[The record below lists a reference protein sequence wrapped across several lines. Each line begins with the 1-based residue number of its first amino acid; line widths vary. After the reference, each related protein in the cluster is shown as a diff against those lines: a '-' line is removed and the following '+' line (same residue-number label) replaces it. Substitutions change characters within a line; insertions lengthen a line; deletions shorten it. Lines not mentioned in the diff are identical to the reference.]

1 VGSPLYFSHPACLE
15 HEAIGGHPERPAR
28 ITAIERSLA
37 QRGWLGYERREAP
50 PASRETLV
58 AVHTD
63 EYVSALREISD
74 RGGGTLDE
82 ETVLSAGSYRAAAH
96 AAGAACG
103 MAEALLSDGGPR
115 VGFCATRPPGHH
127 ARTDTTS
134 GFCLFNNVAVASRHA
149 LDSLGVDRVF
159 IFDWDVHHGDGTNDL
174 FRATPAVLFASIH
187 QSGIFPGT
195 GALHDAGVRAGEG
208 YSINLPV
215 PKGSD
220 EDTWLSLL
228 EHIVIPAAEEFQP
241 DLVLIS
247 AGYDA
252 HRDDEQGGCE
262 LEASSFAEMAR
273 HVRALGERTGAPV
286 GAVLEGG
293 YALDA
298 LAASVC
304 AAMQALVS
312 DDPPDS
318 VAPDFLT
325 SRAASY
331 VGHHWGL

>member
-1 VGSPLYFSHPACLE
+1 VYFSHPACLE
-15 HEAIGGHPERPAR
+15 HEPTGEHPERPAR

-37 QRGWLGYERREAP
+37 ERGWLGYEVRQAP
-50 PASRETLV
+50 PASREALV
-58 AVHTD
+58 AVHSA
-63 EYVSALREISD
+63 EYVDAVRSMSD
-74 RGGGTLDE
+74 RGGGAFDQ

-96 AAGAACG
+96 AAGAACA
-103 MAEALLSDGGPR
+103 MVEALLSKGEPR

-134 GFCLFNNVAVASRHA
+134 GFCLFNQVAVATRHA
-149 LDSLGVDRVF
+149 LDSLDVQRVF
-159 IFDWDVHHGDGTNDL
+159 IFDWDVHHGDGTNDI
-174 FRATPAVLFASIH
+174 FRATNAVLFASIH
-187 QSGIFPGT
+187 QSRIFPGT
-195 GALHDAGVRAGEG
+195 GSLTDAGARAGEG

-215 PKGSD
+215 PKGSY

-247 AGYDA
+247 AGFDA

-293 YALDA
+293 YALTALTDSVCATMDA
-298 LAASVC
+298 LAG
-304 AAMQALVS
+304 
-312 DDPPDS
+312 DEPPDS

-331 VGHHWGL
+331 VGHHWRL